1 MPSYIPRFAVQPENV
16 LSELRVNM
24 LVDGFDHILDLER
37 SHGAYLVEQRTGKE
51 YLDFFTCIASMPIGM
66 NHARMTDPAF
76 IEFLGH
82 AALNKPSNSDIYNVH
97 LATFAKTFRELATPD
112 HFRYAFFI
120 DGGTLAVE
128 NALKVAFDWK
138 VRKNIAKGHLN
149 ERGHSVIHFERAFH
163 GRSGYAL
170 SLTNTDPSKT
180 QYFPQFSWP
189 RIKPP
194 ILSFP
199 ISDEVL
205 ERVLAEEAFAV
216 QQIKQAFIDDV
227 DNIAAII
234 IEPIQGE
241 GGDNH
246 FRPEFFRALRELAD
260 ENDCLL
266 IFDEVQTGVGLTGT
280 MWAHEGIGVQP
291 DIMTFGKKMQVCGI
305 LVSDRVSEVHD
316 NAFVVPSRIN
326 STWGGSLVDMVRA
339 TKYLE
344 IIDEEHLV
352 KNAAKQGAYLQER
365 IAHLDNARGRGLF
378 CAFDMPTPEA
388 RNNFVKGAYEKG
400 LIMVGCGKRS
410 VRLRPPLNLTR
421 EQIDDAVNIINSL
434 I

>member
-1 MPSYIPRFAVQPENV
+1 MQSYTPRFAVSPENV
-16 LSELRVNM
+16 LSELRQNM
-24 LVDGFDHILDLER
+24 LVDGFEHILDMER
-37 SHGAYLVEQRTGKE
+37 SHGAYLVEQRTGKA

-66 NHARMTDPAF
+66 NHPRMTDPAF
-76 IEFLGH
+76 VEFLGRI
-82 AALNKPSNSDIYNVH
+82 ALHKPSNSDIYNVH
-97 LATFAKTFRELATPD
+97 QATFDKTFRELAISE

-128 NALKVAFDWK
+128 NALKAAFDWK
-138 VRKNIAKGHLN
+138 VQKNFAKGHLT
-149 ERGHSVIHFERAFH
+149 EKGHSIIHFERAFH

-180 QYFPQFSWP
+180 KFFPQFNWP
-189 RIKPP
+189 RITPP
-194 ILSFP
+194 IMSFP
-199 ISDEVL
+199 ATDEVL
-205 ERVLAEEAFAV
+205 QRVIEAEAHAV
-216 QQIKQAFIDDV
+216 AQMKQAFIEDP

-280 MWAHEGIGVQP
+280 MWAHEGIGVKP
-291 DIMTFGKKMQVCGI
+291 DIMAFGKKMQVCGI
-305 LVSDRVSEVHD
+305 VASERLSEIED
-316 NAFVVPSRIN
+316 NVFVTSSRIN

-344 IIDEEHLV
+344 IIDDENLV
-352 KNAAKQGAYLQER
+352 QNAATQGAYLQER
-365 IAHLDNARGRGLF
+365 IAHLENARGRGLF

-388 RNNFVKGAYEKG
+388 RGAVLKGAYEKG
-400 LIMVGCGKRS
+400 LILVGCGTRS
-410 VRLRPPLNLTR
+410 VRLRPPLNITR
-421 EQIDDAVNIINSL
+421 AQIDDAVAIIECVV
-434 I
+434 